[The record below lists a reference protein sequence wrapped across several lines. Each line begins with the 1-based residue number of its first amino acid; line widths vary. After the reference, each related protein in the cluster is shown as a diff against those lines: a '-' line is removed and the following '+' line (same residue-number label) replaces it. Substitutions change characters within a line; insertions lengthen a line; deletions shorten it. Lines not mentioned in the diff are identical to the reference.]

1 MTDGMRARPTG
12 MLSLAI
18 GGLLALGTSQ
28 GIGRFVHTPILP
40 YMVADLGLRG
50 GEAGLIASANFV
62 GYLAGALFASL
73 PRLPGDRR
81 VWLLA
86 ALALSAA
93 TTGLTGL
100 ATALPWL
107 MAIRFAGGFASAI
120 VLVFASAL
128 VLDRIN
134 AAGRSGLTAVHFSGI
149 GFGILASSFV
159 VSGLVEAGAGW
170 RDLWFA
176 AGALSLAATIG
187 VVRLVPPGP
196 PAALSRQPSVSGPGS
211 AWSVPL
217 LRFVL
222 AYGLLGMGY
231 VITATFIVTIV
242 QADPNLRPLAPF
254 VWPITGIAIIPS
266 TAIWNAVARR
276 IGVYRAFAAASLLLA
291 LGVGASVLPIGWA
304 GPILGAVL
312 LGGTF
317 VGMTSLGFV
326 GARNLSGSDPRSVL
340 GVMTAAFGVGQIV
353 GPVFA
358 GFAYDL
364 TGSFAFPSLTAAA
377 GLVLGAR
384 LTWNVRS
391 GGADEPRSIHLNFD
405 DARDGA

>member
-1 MTDGMRARPTG
+1 MRPRPTS

-40 YMVADLGLRG
+40 YMVADLRLSG

-73 PRLPGDRR
+73 PRLPGERR
-81 VWLLA
+81 LWMIA
-86 ALALSAA
+86 ALATSAV
-93 TTGLTGL
+93 TTAMTGL
-100 ATALPWL
+100 ATALPAL

-134 AAGRSGLTAVHFSGI
+134 AAGRSDLTAVHFSGI
-149 GFGILASSFV
+149 GFGILASSLAA
-159 VSGLVEAGAGW
+159 SALIGMGAGW

-176 AGALSLAATIG
+176 AGGLSLAATLG
-187 VVRLVPPGP
+187 VVRLVPPAPMVRPEPG
-196 PAALSRQPSVSGPGS
+196 LSQADGGGTWSGPL
-211 AWSVPL
+211 A
-217 LRFVL
+217 RFAL
-222 AYGLLGMGY
+222 AYGLLGTGY
-231 VITATFIVTIV
+231 VITATFIVAIV
-242 QADPNLRPLAPF
+242 KADPALGPLAPF

-266 TAIWNAVARR
+266 TAVWNAVARR
-276 IGVYRAFAAASLLLA
+276 IGVYRAFAAASLTLA
-291 LGVGASVLPIGWA
+291 FGVAASVLPIGWA

-340 GVMTAAFGVGQIV
+340 GVMTAAFGVGQIL

-364 TGSFAFPSLTAAA
+364 TGSFAFPSLTASA
-377 GLVLGAR
+377 GLALSAL
-384 LTWNVRS
+384 LTWNIR
-391 GGADEPRSIHLNFD
+391 PR
-405 DARDGA
+405 AAE